1 MRFPSPP
8 QNLGVLHTGC
18 QSAAKVATRHWE
30 GELDKDHTRTLYVS
44 MLIQESKV
52 KPRKG
57 KDFGWRKVP
66 QSLQHQVTTHTIDLI
81 VDIEDDRAA
90 WQQMAGVRNKDPN
103 TNLRTTESA
112 KQSRFVAL
120 SEEEE
125 LETQE

>member
-1 MRFPSPP
+1 
-8 QNLGVLHTGC
+8 
-18 QSAAKVATRHWE
+18 
-30 GELDKDHTRTLYVS
+30 